1 MAFYSNDVIEE
12 VRSAND
18 IVDVVSKYVNLR
30 RRGNTFVG
38 LCPFHHEKT
47 ASFSVSP
54 DKQIFHCFG
63 CGVGGSVINFIM
75 KIENIGFKEALEYLA
90 EAAGISLPATSNF
103 DLEMSKDELIK
114 VEADKKEM
122 YEINKVAGR
131 FFYDNIE
138 KSSLAKSYIAER
150 KIDAKTVAKYG
161 LRFFT
166 G

>member
-12 VRSAND
+12 VKSAND

-47 ASFSVSP
+47 ASFSVSS

-75 KIENIGFKEALEYLA
+75 KIENIGFQEAIEYLA
-90 EAAGISLPATSNF
+90 ETAGISLPATSNF
-103 DLEMSKDELIK
+103 DLEMSKDELVK
-114 VEADKKEM
+114 LEANKKEM
-122 YEINKVAGR
+122 YEINKAAGR

-138 KSSLAKSYIAER
+138 KSAVAKAYIAER
-150 KIDAKTVAKYG
+150 KIDVKTVAKYG
-161 LRFFT
+161 LRLFS
-166 G
+166 